1 MTLLAILIS
10 TAVAVAVVF
19 VLHSLDRENNS
30 MNKVKH
36 YADSRIN
43 QLDEYF
49 KEQTSKLNGLSAEW
63 DAHHTSAAAAVK
75 RIEKQIADFQNIS
88 QNFDGQFDAVTNIAK
103 KVDAY
108 GKAIHELME
117 MTDRVE
123 ENLQAVKKET
133 HFPGFKEISCGE
145 NIFVR
150 HKLEYYNAPTVR
162 QDFW

>member
-49 KEQTSKLNGLSAEW
+49 KEQLEGESYNSMCDSSVASNWSLN
-63 DAHHTSAAAAVK
+63 
-75 RIEKQIADFQNIS
+75 
-88 QNFDGQFDAVTNIAK
+88 
-103 KVDAY
+103 
-108 GKAIHELME
+108 KA
-117 MTDRVE
+117 
-123 ENLQAVKKET
+123 
-133 HFPGFKEISCGE
+133 
-145 NIFVR
+145 
-150 HKLEYYNAPTVR
+150 
-162 QDFW
+162 